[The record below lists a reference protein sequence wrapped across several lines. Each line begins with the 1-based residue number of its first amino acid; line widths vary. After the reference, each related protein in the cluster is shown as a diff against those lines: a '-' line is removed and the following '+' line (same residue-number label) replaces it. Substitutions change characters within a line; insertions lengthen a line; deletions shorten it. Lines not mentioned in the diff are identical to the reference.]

1 LYGERSAVMTAEA
14 RLRPPETPLPDFI
27 TTMVAQGDA
36 DTERWQA
43 ISQLGDEDREAED
56 AAPSPLQAQTGLGRY
71 RRGNL
76 IHKLFELLP
85 ELPPERRR
93 DVAMHYL
100 GRQVD
105 LNDDQRSE
113 IAAAVLGVL
122 TDARFAEAFGPESRP
137 EVALAGQIGMSAQGQ
152 AVMLSGRIDRLV
164 VTPDR
169 VLIIDYKSNRPA
181 PDRAED
187 APVLYQRQMAG
198 YVALLR
204 QVYPD
209 KRVDAA
215 LLWTD
220 GPRLT
225 PLSEALVNLR
235 LAEVLAR

>member
-1 LYGERSAVMTAEA
+1 MTVEA
-14 RLRPPETPLPDFI
+14 RLRPAEIPLPDFI
-27 TTMVAQGDA
+27 GAMVAQGDP

-43 ISQLGDEDREAED
+43 ISQMGDEDREAED
-56 AAPSPLQAQTGLGRY
+56 RAPSPLQAQTGLGRY

-76 IHKLFELLP
+76 IHKLFEMLP
-85 ELPPERRR
+85 ELPPQRRE
-93 DVAMHYL
+93 DVAAHYL

-105 LNDDQRSE
+105 LNDDQRHE
-113 IAAAVLGVL
+113 IAGAVMAVL
-122 TDARFAEAFGPESRP
+122 TDVRFAEAFGPESRP
-137 EVALAGQIGMSAQGQ
+137 EVALAGQIGMSTQGQ

-164 VTPDR
+164 ITAER

-181 PDRAED
+181 PQRAED

-204 QVYPD
+204 QIYPE
-209 KRVDAA
+209 KRVESA

-235 LAEVLAR
+235 LTEVLAR